1 MKINFTQLRVCSKGI
16 DELSID
22 LPHGINPRF
31 LSDILGKMAALG
43 RRRSVNR
50 GMGVGGGEGEGTRYY
65 IVECFLVW

>member
-1 MKINFTQLRVCSKGI
+1 MRINFTQLRVCSKGI

-31 LSDILGKMAALG
+31 LADILGKMAALG

-50 GMGVGGGEGEGTRYY
+50 GMGVGGGGGEGTRYY